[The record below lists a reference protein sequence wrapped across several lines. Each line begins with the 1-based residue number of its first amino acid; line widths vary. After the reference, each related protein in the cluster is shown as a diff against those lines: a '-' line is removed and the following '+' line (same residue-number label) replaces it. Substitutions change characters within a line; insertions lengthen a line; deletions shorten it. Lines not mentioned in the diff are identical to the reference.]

1 MKERFKIRAI
11 VMIACVALVISI
23 FILKLFSLQ
32 VVSGEDYLDKA
43 TSTTMVTMPVT
54 AARGEIVDR
63 YGRPIATNI
72 QAYNVR
78 LIKALLPEESLNETI
93 IKLVELFE
101 KNSEEW
107 NDSTPLSKTQ
117 PYTFVAGQDAAVSE
131 MKEKLG
137 LAEYVEADLVYKKMI
152 EKYDGEEIPEEY
164 RRDVLGIRY
173 QMESEEYSINTPFVI
188 SELVSIKT
196 VSAIKEHSIDM
207 PGVDVVEEAVRHYPD
222 TSLMPHILGTIGKI
236 DADEWTNYYKTAEGY
251 KMNNLVGKGGIEL
264 AYEKELKGVDG
275 RETIILSD
283 SGQILSNTTVDA
295 AQSGNTVMLTID
307 RDLQKQVQIILENQI
322 VELQKK
328 AQANNEPMPE
338 GGALVVIDPKTGGVL
353 AAATYPSYDLTKYK
367 TSAGYQEYA
376 TDETL
381 PLFNRAFNG
390 LYRPGSTFKCAV
402 AVDGLIRGTLAPTD
416 EVFCS
421 GKYTFWSDY
430 QPSCTH
436 HHGSVNSVGA
446 LKDSCNIYFYDV
458 GRKLGIDSFNET
470 ASILGFG
477 QKTGLEIN
485 ETAGNLSTEE
495 YFNNTHKNE
504 EWQKGNV
511 IQAAIGQMDTQVT
524 PVQLATFAG
533 SIANDGK
540 RKSTHLIDSVHSYD
554 FNKTL
559 AKTETEIVS
568 EIKGSDEKIAETFAN
583 IEEGMLQA
591 SRTGT
596 ATQFLGNYKYNI
608 ASKTGTS
615 QNAKGFY
622 DATIVAYGP
631 VEDSELAIGAVVES
645 AGNGYQLARM
655 VRDVFDVYYDAKNKN
670 ISVQKAGILL
680 Q

>member
-1 MKERFKIRAI
+1 MSERFKIRAL
-11 VMIACVALVISI
+11 VMIASVTIVIAI

-32 VVSGEDYLDKA
+32 VVSGADYLDKA
-43 TSTTMVTMPVT
+43 TSTTMITMPVT

-78 LIKALLPEESLNETI
+78 LIKALLPEENLNDTI
-93 IKLVELFE
+93 VKLLKLFKENGE
-101 KNSEEW
+101 KW
-107 NDSTPLSKTQ
+107 NDNTPISKSQ
-117 PYTFVAGQDAAVSE
+117 PYTFEDGEDAEISE
-131 MKEKLG
+131 IKEKLG
-137 LAEYVEADLVYKKMI
+137 LAEYVSAELVYKKMI
-152 EKYDGEEIPEEY
+152 EKYDGAEIPEEY
-164 RRDVLGIRY
+164 RRDVLGLRY
-173 QMESEEYSINTPFVI
+173 QMESEEYSLNTPFVI

-222 TSLMPHILGTIGKI
+222 STLMPHILGTIGKI

-275 RETIILSD
+275 RETITLSD
-283 SGQILSNTTVDA
+283 TGQILSNTTVDQP
-295 AQSGNTVMLTID
+295 QSGNTIMLTID

-328 AQANNEPMPE
+328 ALANNEPMPE
-338 GGALVVIDPKTGGVL
+338 GGALVVVDPKTGGLL
-353 AAATYPSYDLTKYK
+353 AAATYPSYDLTTYK
-367 TSAGYQEYA
+367 TMEGYKQYA
-376 TDETL
+376 NDTAL

-402 AVDGLIRGTLAPTD
+402 AVDGIIRGQLAPSD

-421 GKYTFWSDY
+421 GTYTFWEDY
-430 QPSCTH
+430 RPSCTH
-436 HHGSVNSVGA
+436 HHGSVNAVGA

-470 ASILGFG
+470 ASILGYG
-477 QKTGLEIN
+477 QKTGLEIS
-485 ETAGNLSTEE
+485 EAAGNLSSEE
-495 YFNNTHKNE
+495 YFSKNHKDE
-504 EWQKGNV
+504 AWQKGNV
-511 IQAAIGQMDTQVT
+511 VQAAIGQMDTQVT
-524 PVQLATFAG
+524 PVQFATFAA
-533 SIANDGK
+533 SIANDGA
-540 RKSTHLIDSVHSYD
+540 RKKTHLVESVHTYD

-559 AKTETEIVS
+559 SKKETEVVAQIKGTDEEIAKT
-568 EIKGSDEKIAETFAN
+568 FATV
-583 IEEGMLQA
+583 EEGMLQA
-591 SRTGT
+591 SKTGT
-596 ATQFLGNYKYNI
+596 ATQFLGDYKYNV

-631 VEDSELAIGAVVES
+631 VEENELAIGAVVES

-655 VRDVFDVYYDAKNKN
+655 VRDVFDVYYEAKNKN
-670 ISVQKAGILL
+670 TSIQKAGVLL